1 MKNWQAGKVTLCAVL
16 LASSGCLRQYVI
28 DSAAQALSAST
39 GGGAFARDDDP
50 ELVAES
56 LPFALK
62 VMESLLEETPE
73 NRGLLTALAAG
84 FTQYA
89 QGFVLPR
96 ADDAQLREADLIQQR
111 VKRLHLRAHR
121 YGLRALEV
129 RHPGFTAALVKDAGS
144 AVSELDREDVEA
156 MYWTGASLMAAIA
169 ISADDMSV
177 VAELPRGEAL
187 MNRALELDPDWGLGA
202 LHEFFIAYEGRSEAM
217 GGSPQR
223 AQEHF
228 VQAVELQGGTKASP
242 YVALAEAVAVKQ
254 QDRELF
260 ERLLT
265 QALAVDPDAAPEH
278 RLANTIAQRRARWLR
293 AHVEDLIL

>member
-1 MKNWQAGKVTLCAVL
+1 MTRWPFSGVALCAAL
-16 LASSGCLRQYVI
+16 LAGSGCIRQLVVNG
-28 DSAAQALSAST
+28 AADALSAST

-50 ELVAES
+50 ELVGEA

-62 VMESLLEETPE
+62 VMETLLDETPE
-73 NRGLLTALAAG
+73 HHGLLVGLAAG

-96 ADDAQLREADLIQQR
+96 ADDVELRQADRIQQR

-129 RHPGFTAALVKDAGS
+129 RHPGFTAHLTSDPRAAVAALDQG
-144 AVSELDREDVEA
+144 DVPA
-156 MYWTGASLMAAIA
+156 MYWSGASLMAAIA

-187 MNRALELDPDWGLGA
+187 MNRALELDPDWDGGA
-202 LHEFFIAYEGRSEAM
+202 LHEFFIAYEGRSEAL
-217 GGSPQR
+217 GGSPLR

-228 VQAVELQGGTKASP
+228 ARAVELQKGLKASP
-242 YVALAEAVAVKQ
+242 YVSLAEAVAIKQ
-254 QDRELF
+254 QDRALF
-260 ERLLT
+260 DKLIAE
-265 QALAVDPDAAPEH
+265 ALAVDLEAAPQH
-278 RLANTIAQRRARWLR
+278 RLANTIAQRRARWLQT
-293 AHVEDLIL
+293 HVEDLIL